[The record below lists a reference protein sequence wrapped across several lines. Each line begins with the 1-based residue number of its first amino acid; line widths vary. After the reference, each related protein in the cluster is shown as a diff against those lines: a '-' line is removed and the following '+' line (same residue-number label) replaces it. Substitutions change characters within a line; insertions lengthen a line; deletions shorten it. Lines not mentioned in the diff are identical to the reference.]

1 MSPEKDDPIV
11 DPDLDIEPDLTPEE
25 EEQVGTES
33 LFDTE
38 QMPAEESVE
47 HQSEPDRESVED
59 SSDWAEDYPSD
70 GFGEDGLKEPGIDE
84 TANTMLATPPV
95 TATLLVVGSAQWE
108 LDTTVWQAISN
119 WQARHGVT
127 MLTIATTGCP
137 TGAEA
142 AARRHPHAAAFGHTV
157 IRDEDIGRISMN
169 GALFFI
175 RDESEGAEKLLL
187 EALSS
192 RLAVTVYREQST
204 IDLSPWRNH

>member
-59 SSDWAEDYPSD
+59 SSDWAEDKDYGWP
-70 GFGEDGLKEPGIDE
+70 EEGLKEPGIDE
-84 TANTMLATPPV
+84 TMNTELAHPPV
-95 TATLLVVGSAQWE
+95 IATLLVVGSAEWE
-108 LDTTVWQAISN
+108 LDITVWQAISN

-127 MLTIATTGCP
+127 QLTIATTGCP

-157 IRDEDIGRISMN
+157 IRDEDIGRL
-169 GALFFI
+169 GLTAALFFI
-175 RDESEGAEKLLL
+175 RDYSQGAERLLD
-187 EALSS
+187 AAKAS
-192 RLAVTVYREQST
+192 RLAVTVYREEST
-204 IDLSPWRNH
+204 EDNSPWRNH